1 MKKDNINLTG
11 KDYWRSLDQLSDTP
25 QFKKFLHSEFP
36 ESALEFKGSLNRRKF
51 LTLMGA
57 SMAMAGLTACR
68 KPVEK
73 IVPYVKSPEEI
84 LPGIPQYYATT
95 MPFGLNAYGL
105 LVESHEGRPT
115 KIEGNELHPS
125 SLGKANSFMQAAL
138 LGLYDPDRSQK
149 PKLKGNKKEWIDFL
163 GFWKSKYSELKEK
176 GGEGFAILTESFSS
190 PALHKL
196 KQQFTKEFPKAKWY
210 VYEPVSYENLIKGLR
225 LATGSTLLPNYYFDK
240 AKVILSLDS
249 DFMQREGENIINANG
264 FIKGRKVKDKT
275 SDMNRLYVVESNYS
289 TTGGM
294 ADHRKSLP
302 VSQIEFLLYALIEEL
317 KNLGLE
323 VPGSHNI
330 STPDEFKFD
339 KNWLAALAKDL
350 LNNKSQ
356 SIVIA
361 GKEQPKSVHAL
372 VFVLNSA
379 LGNNNKT
386 IGYLTPQFINPD
398 SLNDIIE
405 LSKSLDA
412 EQIETVVMLGGN
424 PVYTAPADLKFA
436 EKLSKAKQTIHLSE
450 YYDET
455 SQVCAWHLPKTH
467 FLESWG
473 DACSTD
479 GTLSVIQ
486 PLIEP
491 LFGAHSDV
499 EILNLLNKGEF
510 TSGYDLVRETWIG
523 LTGGLNYEKKWQ
535 KVLHDG
541 VFEKKSAQTRTPVLD
556 PKSVNEY
563 FVQNKS
569 DYTEVNKINLE
580 ILFQQSP
587 AVYDGRFTNNGWLQE
602 LPDMVT
608 KLTWGNAVLMSN
620 KTAEFFGLK
629 NEDLVELDNFGSKVI
644 APVWIQPG
652 HADFSVTV
660 NLGYGRSAAGR
671 IGNNVGFNA
680 NKIRSSYAMNY
691 NWGLII
697 NKAGGS
703 LALASVQDHGS
714 MEGRPLVRESS
725 LQNYKENGTFHP
737 EKTDH
742 PPLVSLWEEH
752 KYEKGYQWGM
762 VIDLNSCVGCN
773 ACTVAC
779 QSENNVP
786 VVGKEQV
793 IEGRE
798 MHWIRIDRYFAGEIN
813 DPEMVYQPVACQH
826 CEMAPCEQVCPVQA
840 TSHDE
845 EGLNVMT
852 YNRCIGTR
860 YCSNNCPYKVRRF
873 NFFNYTA
880 DLPEIVQ
887 IAQNPN
893 VTIRSRG
900 VMEKCTYCL
909 QRINQG
915 KIIAKREGRELAD
928 GEVKSACQQTCPT
941 DAISFGNV
949 NDPKSQVSQLKKNDR
964 NYAML
969 EELNI
974 KPRTSYLAKLRNPN
988 PEIENS

>member
-1 MKKDNINLTG
+1 MKKDNIKING

-25 QFKKFLHSEFP
+25 QFQKFLYSEFT
-36 ESALEFKGSLNRRKF
+36 ESVLELKGSMNRRNF

-95 MPFGLNAYGL
+95 MPFGLHSYGM

-125 SLGKANSFMQAAL
+125 SLGKANSYMQAAL

-149 PKLKGNKKEWIDFL
+149 PRMNGNKKEWIDFE
-163 GFWKSKYSELKEK
+163 GFWKTKYSELKAK
-176 GGEGFAILTESFSS
+176 NGEGFAILSESFSS
-190 PALHKL
+190 PTLHKL
-196 KQQFTKEFPKAKWY
+196 KQQFQREFPKAKWY
-210 VYEPVSYENLIKGLR
+210 TYEPVSYENVIEGLK
-225 LATGSTLLPNYYFDK
+225 LTTGSTYLQNYHFDK

-249 DFMQREGENIINANG
+249 DFMKTDGENINNANR
-264 FIKGRKVKDKT
+264 FIKGRNVKDKN
-275 SDMNRLYVVESNYS
+275 SEMNRLYVVESNYS

-302 VSQIEFLLYALIEEL
+302 ASQIEFLLYAFIKEI
-317 KNLGLE
+317 KNLGLA

-330 STPDEFKFD
+330 EVPANFEFD
-339 KNWLAALAKDL
+339 KKWITALAKDL
-350 LNNKSQ
+350 MANKSN
-356 SIVIA
+356 SLVIS
-361 GKEQPKSVHAL
+361 GKAQPKSVHAL
-372 VFVLNSA
+372 TFALNSA
-379 LGNNNKT
+379 LANNNNT
-386 IGYLTPQFINPD
+386 ITYLSPQFANFD
-398 SLNDIIE
+398 SLNDITE
-405 LSKSLDA
+405 LSKALDA
-412 EQIETVVMLGGN
+412 EQLETVVMLGGN
-424 PVYTAPADLKFA
+424 PTYNAPANLKFSKA
-436 EKLSKAKQTIHLSE
+436 LSKAKHSIHLSDT
-450 YYDET
+450 YDET
-455 SQVCAWHLPKTH
+455 SQNCEWHLPRTH

-473 DACSTD
+473 DACSVD

-499 EILNLLNKGEF
+499 EVLNLLLTGEL
-510 TSGYDLVRETWIG
+510 TAGYDVVRDVWKG
-523 LTGGLNYEKKWQ
+523 FLKGSDFDKQWR

-541 VFEKKSAQTRTPVLD
+541 VYQKNAVNLATPQLDAKSL
-556 PKSVNEY
+556 NEY
-563 FVQNKS
+563 FVSNKT
-569 DYTEVNKINLE
+569 DFAEVNKNNIE
-580 ILFQQSP
+580 IVFQESP
-587 AVYDGRFTNNGWLQE
+587 ATYDGRFANNGWLQE

-608 KLTWGNAVLMSN
+608 KLTWDNAALLSN
-620 KTAEFFGLK
+620 NTAESFGLK
-629 NEDLVELDNFGSKVI
+629 NEDVIELDNFGSKI
-644 APVWIQPG
+644 TAPVWIQPG
-652 HADFSVTV
+652 HVDFSITV
-660 NLGYGRSAAGR
+660 NLGYGRSAVGR
-671 IGNNVGFNA
+671 IGNKVGFDA
-680 NKIRSSYAMNY
+680 YKLRSSYALNY
-691 NWGLII
+691 NWGLVI
-697 NKAGGS
+697 NKTGGT

-725 LQNYKENGTFHP
+725 LQNYKDSGEFHP
-737 EKTDH
+737 EMIEH

-752 KYEKGYQWGM
+752 KYDKGYQWGM

-779 QSENNVP
+779 QSENNIP
-786 VVGKEQV
+786 IVGKEQV
-793 IEGRE
+793 INGRE
-798 MHWIRIDRYFAGEIN
+798 MHWIRIDRYFAGDIK

-840 TSHDE
+840 TSHDK

-852 YNRCIGTR
+852 YNRCVGTR

-873 NFFNYTA
+873 NFFNYTK

-887 IAQNPN
+887 IGQNPN
-893 VTIRSRG
+893 VTVRTRG

-915 KIIAKREGRELAD
+915 KIGAKREGRELTD

-941 DAISFGNV
+941 DAITFGNI
-949 NDPKSQVSQLKKNDR
+949 NDPNSQVSQLKKSDR

-974 KPRTSYLAKLRNPN
+974 KPRTTYLAKLRNPN

>member
-1 MKKDNINLTG
+1 MKKDKLNISG
-11 KDYWRSLDQLSDTP
+11 KDYWRSLDQLSDTSEF
-25 QFKKFLHSEFP
+25 QSFLHNEFP
-36 ESALEFKGSLNRRKF
+36 EGASELKGDMNRRKF

-57 SMAMAGLTACR
+57 SMALAGLTACR

-95 MPFGLNAYGL
+95 MPFGLSSYGI

-115 KIEGNELHPS
+115 KIEGNKLHPS
-125 SLGKANSFMQAAL
+125 SKGKANSYMQAAL

-149 PKLKGNKKEWIDFL
+149 PKMNGSKNEWIDFV
-163 GFWKSKYSELKEK
+163 GFWENKYSELKEK
-176 GGEGFAILTESFSS
+176 GGDGFAVLSESFSS
-190 PALHKL
+190 PTLHKL
-196 KQQFTKEFPKAKWY
+196 KQQFIKEFPKAKWY
-210 VYEPVSYENLIKGLR
+210 TYEPVSYENVIEGIR
-225 LATGSTLLPNYYFDK
+225 LATGSPYLPNYHFDK
-240 AKVILSLDS
+240 AKVILSLDA
-249 DFMQREGENIINANG
+249 DFIQKDRENITNANG
-264 FIKGRKVKDKT
+264 FIKGRKVTDKN
-275 SDMNRLYVVESNYS
+275 SEMNRLYVVESNFS

-302 VSQIEFLLYALIEEL
+302 SSQIEFLLYAVIDEL
-317 KNLGLE
+317 KNLGLA

-330 STPDEFKFD
+330 AVPADFEFD
-339 KNWLAALAKDL
+339 KKWLIALAKDL
-350 LNNKSQ
+350 ISNKSQ
-356 SIVIA
+356 GIVIA
-361 GKEQPKSVHAL
+361 GKEQPKAVHAL
-372 VFVLNSA
+372 TYALNSA
-379 LGNNNKT
+379 LANNHKT
-386 IGYLTPQFINPD
+386 IAYLSPQYANFD
-398 SLNDIIE
+398 SLDDIIK
-405 LSKSLDA
+405 LSKALDA
-412 EQIETVVMLGGN
+412 KEVETLVMIGGN
-424 PVYTAPADLKFA
+424 PVYNAPVNLNFK
-436 EKLSKAKQTIHLSE
+436 KSVSKAKHSIHLSE

-455 SQVCAWHLPKTH
+455 SQLCEWHLPKTH

-473 DACSTD
+473 DACSVN

-499 EILNLLNKGEF
+499 EILNLLNTGELS
-510 TSGYDLVRETWIG
+510 SGYDLVQDVWKG
-523 LTGGLNYEKKWQ
+523 LVKGSDFQKQWR

-541 VFEKKSAQTRTPVLD
+541 IYEKKSTRIANPQLD
-556 PKSVNEY
+556 SKSLNEY
-563 FVQNKS
+563 FVSNKT
-569 DYTEVNKINLE
+569 DFAEVNKNNLE
-580 ILFQQSP
+580 IVFQESS
-587 AVYDGRFTNNGWLQE
+587 AIYDGRFANNGWLQE

-608 KLTWGNAVLMSN
+608 KLTWDNAALMSN
-620 KTAEFFGLK
+620 KTAESFGLK
-629 NEDLVELDNFGSKVI
+629 NQDLIELDNFGSKI
-644 APVWIQPG
+644 EAPVWIQPG

-660 NLGYGRSAAGR
+660 DMGYGRSSVGR
-671 IGNNVGFNA
+671 IANNVGFDA
-680 NKIRSSYAMNY
+680 YKLRSSYALNY
-691 NWGLII
+691 NWGLVI
-697 NKAGGS
+697 NKTGDT

-714 MEGRPLVRESS
+714 MEGRPLVRENS
-725 LQNYKENGTFHP
+725 LQNYKETGDFNPAMTA
-737 EKTDH
+737 H
-742 PPLVSLWEEH
+742 PPLKSLWDEH
-752 KYEKGYQWGM
+752 KYDEGYQWGM

-779 QSENNVP
+779 QSENNIP
-786 VVGKEQV
+786 VVGKERV
-793 IEGRE
+793 MEGRE
-798 MHWIRIDRYFAGEIN
+798 MHWIRIDRYFAGDIE
-813 DPEMVYQPVACQH
+813 DPDMVYQPVACQH

-840 TSHDE
+840 TSHDA

-860 YCSNNCPYKVRRF
+860 YCSNNCPYKVRWF
-873 NFFNYTA
+873 NFFNYTK

-893 VTIRSRG
+893 VTVRSRG

-915 KIIAKREGRELAD
+915 KISSKLEGRELAD

-941 DAISFGNV
+941 DAITFGNI
-949 NDPKSQVSQLKKNDR
+949 NDPGSEVSQLKMSDR

-974 KPRTSYLAKLRNPN
+974 KPRTTYLAKLRNPN